1 MKSFIVN
8 IFKITINVNNDKKG
22 YMEEDVPLL
31 TGNLEVASQRKWH
44 ELGPEGQELF
54 NKTDK
59 RMVIGNSN

>member
-31 TGNLEVASQRKWH
+31 TGNLEVASQRK
-44 ELGPEGQELF
+44 
-54 NKTDK
+54 
-59 RMVIGNSN
+59 